1 MTMLGAITFCA
12 SVMSLGLLLV
22 AVVIFKIQVSF
33 MTVLILSLVLVTG
46 GLWTCLGVVGEYV
59 GRIYHEVLQRPN
71 YLIKRVVDGESED
84 PMPLREAK

>member
-1 MTMLGAITFCA
+1 
-12 SVMSLGLLLV
+12 
-22 AVVIFKIQVSF
+22 
-33 MTVLILSLVLVTG
+33 
-46 GLWTCLGVVGEYV
+46 EYV